1 MLMVFL
7 NLLYN
12 GGKTIMVIQLTNE
25 TIEFMS
31 WLRSFK
37 NIDLERFSQTYDK
50 FANVQETPLWKE
62 WKIYL
67 MKYHLN
73 KDFTNA

>member
-1 MLMVFL
+1 MTVHM
-7 NLLYN
+7 
-12 GGKTIMVIQLTNE
+12 TDEVID
-25 TIEFMS
+25 FMI
-31 WLRSFK
+31 WLKSVK
-37 NIDLERFSQTYDK
+37 NIDLEQFSQTYDK

-62 WKIYL
+62 WKLYL